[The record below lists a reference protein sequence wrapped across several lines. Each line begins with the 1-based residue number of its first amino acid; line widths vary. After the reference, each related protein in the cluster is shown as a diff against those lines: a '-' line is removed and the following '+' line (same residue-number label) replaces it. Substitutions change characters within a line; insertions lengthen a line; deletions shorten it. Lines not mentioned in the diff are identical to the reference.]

1 MRISD
6 WSSDV
11 CSSDLPPR
19 CDMIAI
25 SAHKVHGP
33 KGIGALWLRD
43 DVALTPVIHGG
54 GQEGGLRSGTLSPA
68 LCAGFGAAARLMRER
83 ADGDRAHAET
93 LWNAARRL
101 FSQWTLNGSE
111 SLRYHGN
118 LNLRRTGV
126 DGARLLSECR
136 DEIGRAHV

>member
-68 LCAGFGAAARLMRER
+68 LCAGFGAAARLMRDR
-83 ADGDRAHAET
+83 ADGDRAHAEQ
-93 LWNAARRL
+93 LWTAARRF
-101 FSQWTLNGSE
+101 FSQWTLNRSDTI
-111 SLRYHGN
+111 HFPGN
-118 LNLRRTGV
+118 QNPRRTGV
-126 DGARLLSECR
+126 VVARLFS
-136 DEIGRAHV
+136 